1 MVTNKRMKNEKIF
14 FLVLVLAL
22 VGVVTI
28 IIRKS
33 VQSGKR
39 RNIMRTNKSENDIP
53 QFETTSQ
60 QLAKLNTDLLDL
72 LNQKTG
78 DNMER
83 QFHAYFNLDE
93 MKIVN
98 GVKTAMNGK
107 LPFARFSMES
117 ETMDESIRNM
127 HKADKRMFEILDRT
141 GFLIMVGKLLATIA
155 WTQAAK
161 DTSKTGLCKF
171 WRCTE
176 KIAWGSAITW
186 DNISGQGSAVSACII

>member
-1 MVTNKRMKNEKIF
+1 MKNQKIF

-22 VGVVTI
+22 VGVITI
-28 IIRKS
+28 IIWKS
-33 VQSGKR
+33 VQSGQR
-39 RNIMRTNKSENDIP
+39 RNIMRPDKSEKNKPEHDIP

-60 QLAKLNTDLLDL
+60 QLAKLNSDLLDL

-83 QFHAYFNLDE
+83 QFYAYFNLDE

-107 LPFARFSMES
+107 LPFARFSMDS
-117 ETMDESIRNM
+117 ETMDESIQNM
-127 HKADKRMFEILDRT
+127 YKGDKRMFEILDRT
-141 GFLIMVGKLLATIA
+141 GFLVMVGKLLATIA

-171 WRCTE
+171 WKCTE
-176 KIAWGSAITW
+176 KIAWGSPVTW
-186 DNISGQGSAVSACII
+186 DNISGQGSAVSTCIV